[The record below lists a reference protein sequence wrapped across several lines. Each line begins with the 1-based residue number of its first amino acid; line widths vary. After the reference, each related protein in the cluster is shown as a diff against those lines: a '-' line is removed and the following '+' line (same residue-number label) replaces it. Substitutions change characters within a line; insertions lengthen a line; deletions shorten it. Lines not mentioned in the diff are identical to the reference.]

1 MFNFLKSTVMKQALK
16 AGLAKVPPEMRDK
29 VSAIAEKNPELL
41 MNLAA
46 EVQEEMKK
54 GKNQMQALMAVAD
67 KHKDELKGLLQ

>member
-1 MFNFLKSTVMKQALK
+1 M
-16 AGLAKVPPEMRDK
+16 PPEMRDK